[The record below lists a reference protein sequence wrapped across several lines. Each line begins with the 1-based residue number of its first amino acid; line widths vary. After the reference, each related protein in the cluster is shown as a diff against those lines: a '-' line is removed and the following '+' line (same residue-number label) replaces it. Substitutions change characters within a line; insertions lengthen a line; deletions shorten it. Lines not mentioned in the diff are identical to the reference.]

1 MKKYFHFFAAICVL
15 CASFLAAS
23 EPKKRVEIVS
33 YCGRLPPGISDPDKY
48 LSIKEKFKVNYT
60 RNLYGFIKKFP
71 GDDANLHKV
80 VFIDYC
86 RDPGMAR
93 LPKNKA
99 ICFRWE
105 PGVLSP
111 SLFSYYYKV
120 FTFDDNLV
128 DNKHYFKFYY
138 PVLKPMTEKVP
149 AFNEKLLCCMIATR
163 WVPHR
168 VQILDF
174 FASKPKDSFHVYG
187 SVRKAPKYLKHPMFK
202 GSIPGWPSSDQKT
215 ETLSKYK
222 FCVCFENTT
231 TVPGYITE
239 KVFDVFSGGCVPIY
253 WGAGNVEKY
262 IPKECF
268 IDYRKFSNNEEL
280 YKYLTTMKE
289 SEYNG
294 YIQNIRNFL
303 KSDKAKLFSV
313 ENFEKTLCD
322 AVLN

>member
-1 MKKYFHFFAAICVL
+1 MKKTFHLLSALLLVGASVLSAA
-15 CASFLAAS
+15 
-23 EPKKRVEIVS
+23 PQKKRVEIVS
-33 YCGRLPPGISDPDKY
+33 YCGRLPPGINDAGKY
-48 LSIKEKFKVNYT
+48 LPIKNKFNVVYT

-71 GDDANLHKV
+71 GDDENLHKV

-86 RDPGMAR
+86 RDKNMAR
-93 LPKNKA
+93 LPKEKA

-111 SLFSYYYKV
+111 QLFSYYYKV

-128 DNKHYFKFYY
+128 DNKKYFKFYY
-138 PVLKPMTEKVP
+138 PVLKPMLSELP
-149 AFNEKLLCCMIATR
+149 AFKDRLLCCIIATR

-168 VQILDF
+168 VQMLDF
-174 FASKPKDSFHVYG
+174 FASKPKDSLHIYG

-202 GSIPGWPSSDQKT
+202 GSIPGWPSSDQKST
-215 ETLSKYK
+215 TLSKYK
-222 FCVCFENTT
+222 FCICFENTT

-239 KVFDVFSGGCVPIY
+239 KIFDVFSGGCVPIY

-262 IPKECF
+262 IPSNCF
-268 IDYRKFSNNEEL
+268 IDYRKFKNNEEL
-280 YKYLTTMKE
+280 YKYLTTMTA
-289 SEYNG
+289 SEHETYL
-294 YIQNIRNFL
+294 QNIRTFL

-322 AVLN
+322 AVLE